1 MQIKAYGAESW
12 LFPNSCGGADKAEL
26 HTARNS
32 YANVQLKVENLKKSA
47 VWSIEFEGNAF
58 TDIRLYRLL
67 RVTVNRNSDFFEPL
81 DTKSRTRAEL
91 EKYFTKK
98 APFEVYDPLEP
109 IEGKTV
115 ELPVDALY
123 LSVKIPTNTAPGCY
137 KGVFRLFDGAETAE
151 LPIEI
156 KVYGAAVPTERRLNM
171 ANWTEPSPAAYGAA
185 ENPDKMRETREKIA
199 LLGRHAGQNCIFVST
214 ALFKCKKTGD
224 EYIYDFSEVEN
235 YVERLLKMG
244 YSRIEAAHVDS
255 IYRRL
260 AEPTEQM
267 SAETDTGIF
276 RIKEFLTQ
284 WYEFLS
290 SRGWKNI
297 TLQHIGD
304 EPKDATAER
313 YARLSAA
320 VKEIMPDI
328 TTVDAVLTP
337 AACKYVDIPVLLTR
351 HYQLHK
357 KEYDREISGKEV
369 WFYTCCWPTAPYL
382 NRFLDMP
389 LISVRL
395 IHWLNYKLGMN
406 GYLHW
411 GFCSQAKNQDVYKE
425 PSVPFKIM
433 GVPESREYLPAGDT
447 NIVYPTQN
455 GPLGSARLEMMR
467 AGAEDYELLCGLD
480 KATAAALTDKL
491 INADWCAKTDTAGF
505 EKVHI
510 ELLEACGN
518 NE

>member
-1 MQIKAYGAESW
+1 
-12 LFPNSCGGADKAEL
+12 
-26 HTARNS
+26 
-32 YANVQLKVENLKKSA
+32 
-47 VWSIEFEGNAF
+47 
-58 TDIRLYRLL
+58 
-67 RVTVNRNSDFFEPL
+67 
-81 DTKSRTRAEL
+81 
-91 EKYFTKK
+91 
-98 APFEVYDPLEP
+98 
-109 IEGKTV
+109 
-115 ELPVDALY
+115 
-123 LSVKIPTNTAPGCY
+123 
-137 KGVFRLFDGAETAE
+137 
-151 LPIEI
+151 
-156 KVYGAAVPTERRLNM
+156 
-171 ANWTEPSPAAYGAA
+171 
-185 ENPDKMRETREKIA
+185 MRETREKIA

-214 ALFKCKKTGD
+214 AFFKCKKTGD

-235 YVERLLKMG
+235 YVERLLEMG

-389 LISVRL
+389 LISARL

-411 GFCSQAKNQDVYKE
+411 GFCSQAKT
-425 PSVPFKIM
+425 
-433 GVPESREYLPAGDT
+433 GCL
-447 NIVYPTQN
+447 
-455 GPLGSARLEMMR
+455 
-467 AGAEDYELLCGLD
+467 
-480 KATAAALTDKL
+480 
-491 INADWCAKTDTAGF
+491 
-505 EKVHI
+505 
-510 ELLEACGN
+510 
-518 NE
+518 